1 MHFRDVVLCDNPR
14 CGAILRITESPGAIS
29 VQLQT
34 APFGSFIVCPRCDR
48 RTIIELNGADA
59 VSGASDMYAEG
70 APPSASAD

>member
-14 CGAILRITESPGAIS
+14 CGAILRITDSPGAIS

-48 RTIIELNGADA
+48 RTIIELNGADTA
-59 VSGASDMYAEG
+59 GNAHDMYA
-70 APPSASAD
+70 ASLPPSASAD